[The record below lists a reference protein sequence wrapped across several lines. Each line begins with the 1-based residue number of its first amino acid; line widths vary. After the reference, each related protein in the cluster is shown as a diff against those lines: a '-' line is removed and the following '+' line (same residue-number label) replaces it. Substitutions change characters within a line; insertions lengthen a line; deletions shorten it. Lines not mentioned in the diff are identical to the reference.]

1 MLSLMEN
8 HIFGWSKRLNKSLH
22 DNIVDHFI
30 IIVIII
36 FLFIHLKKR
45 EISYFQIISLD
56 DENDFTFCFWGESL
70 FNYKV
75 LVLETILCNFFYTW
89 KVTFGLLDY
98 KVFELVTI
106 LAIRFSGY
114 KKILAISLKV

>member
-8 HIFGWSKRLNKSLH
+8 QIFGWSKRLNKSLH

-30 IIVIII
+30 III
-36 FLFIHLKKR
+36 FIFIHLKKR
-45 EISYFQIISLD
+45 VISYFQIISFD

-70 FNYKV
+70 FDYKV

-114 KKILAISLKV
+114 KKILAIYFKV